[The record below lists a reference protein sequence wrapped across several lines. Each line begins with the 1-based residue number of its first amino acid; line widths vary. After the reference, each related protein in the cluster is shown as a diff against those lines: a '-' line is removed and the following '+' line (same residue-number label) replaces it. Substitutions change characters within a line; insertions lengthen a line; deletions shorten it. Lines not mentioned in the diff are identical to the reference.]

1 MFTHSENRL
10 TYTYDHELLHIEP
23 WGPDALRVRST
34 KCAAMPPEDW
44 ALDEPVPATTP
55 SITIQPDQATI
66 TNGLVRATV
75 TRRGKITMHNT
86 ATGALLLEEYARTRA
101 DARDPKTSSLEV
113 EAREFRPLAGGDY
126 ALTLRLEPVSRRERL
141 YGMGQYQQPHLDLKG
156 ADLELA
162 HRNSQASVPF
172 LLSSLGYGLLWNN
185 PSVGRAVLGTN
196 VMSFSASS
204 TRKLDYWVVVGPSPK
219 AIVEAYCGVTGRPPP
234 MPEYGLG
241 FWQSKLRYQT
251 QEEALAVA
259 REYKRRGLPLDVL
272 VIDFFHWRAQGEW
285 SFDAEYWPDP
295 QAMCD
300 ELRSLGVEPMV
311 SIWPT
316 VEQGSENW
324 DEMVEKGLLIRSERG
339 LRAAMDFQANTVH
352 FDATNPAARRYV
364 WAKAAANYGRYG
376 IRLFWLDEAEP
387 EYGVYD
393 FDNWRYH
400 LGPNLAVGNIYP
412 RAYSQAFYEGATTAG
427 AGTGEVGGGGGGGA
441 GGEGGRFQGREPNT
455 VNLVRCA
462 WAGSQKFGAL
472 VWSGDIASSWGS
484 LRNQLSAGLNM
495 GMAGISHWTT
505 DIGGF
510 HGGDPQDLAFREL
523 LVRWFQ
529 WGAFLPVFR
538 LHGDRYPNKKPLG
551 TSGGGKCPSG
561 ADNEVWSYGEE
572 VGAILERYLRLRER
586 LRSYVRGLMG
596 EANEKGT
603 PLIRT
608 LFLEFPEDTQAWEV
622 EDEYMF
628 GFKYLVAPVLYP
640 GLTKRQVYFPAGV
653 RWKEMEGEKTYEGG
667 TMVEVDTPIER
678 MPVFERL

>member
-1 MFTHSENRL
+1 MFTQSDNRL

-23 WGPDALRVRST
+23 WGPNALRVRST
-34 KCAAMPPEDW
+34 KNAAMPTEDW
-44 ALDEPVPATTP
+44 ALDEPVP
-55 SITIQPDQATI
+55 SITPDITITQDQATI
-66 TNGLVRATV
+66 TNGLARATV
-75 TRRGKITMHNT
+75 SRRGKITMHNT
-86 ATGALLLEEYARTRA
+86 STGAPVLEEYARTRA
-101 DARDPKTSSLEV
+101 DVRDPKASALGV
-113 EAREFRPLAGGDY
+113 QAREFRPIVGGDY
-126 ALTLRLEPVSRRERL
+126 ALTLRLEPVSSGERERL
-141 YGMGQYQQPHLDLKG
+141 YGMGQYQQPRLDLKG

-204 TRKLDYWVVVGPSPK
+204 TTKLDYWIVVGESPK
-219 AIVEAYCGVTGRPPP
+219 GIVEAYCAVTGKPPA

-251 QEEALAVA
+251 QEEVLAVA
-259 REYKRRGLPLDVL
+259 REYKKRNLPIDVI

-285 SFDAEYWPDP
+285 SFDRDYWPDP

-300 ELRSLGVEPMV
+300 ELRSLGIEPMV

-316 VEQGSENW
+316 VEPGSENW
-324 DEMVEKGLLIRSERG
+324 DEMMEEGLLIRSERG
-339 LRAAMDFQANTVH
+339 FRAAMDFQANTVH

-364 WAKAAANYGRYG
+364 WDRAARNYGQYG

-387 EYGVYD
+387 EYGTYD

-400 LGPNLAVGNIYP
+400 LGPSLAVGNVYP
-412 RAYSQAFYEGATTAG
+412 RDYSRAFYEGAITA
-427 AGTGEVGGGGGGGA
+427 A
-441 GGEGGRFQGREPNT
+441 GGNGSGFQGGEPNV

-484 LRNQLSAGLNM
+484 LRNQLAAGLNM
-495 GMAGISHWTT
+495 GVAGISYWTT

-510 HGGDPQDLAFREL
+510 HGGDPADPGFREL

-551 TSGGGKCPSG
+551 QSGGGKCPSG
-561 ADNEVWSYGEE
+561 ADNEVWSFGEE

-586 LRSYVRGLMG
+586 LRDYVRDLTK
-596 EANEKGT
+596 EASQKGT

-608 LFLEFPEDTQAWEV
+608 LFLEFPKDESAWEV

-628 GFKYLVAPVLYP
+628 GSKYLVAPVLYP
-640 GLTKRQVYFPAGV
+640 GLTKRQVYFPRGAE
-653 RWKEMEGEKTYEGG
+653 WKELEGKERYEGG
-667 TMVEVDTPIER
+667 TTAEVDAPLETI
-678 MPVFERL
+678 PVFEKL

>member
-1 MFTHSENRL
+1 MLTQDANRL
-10 TYTYDHELLHIEP
+10 TYTYDHEVLHIEP
-23 WGPDALRVRST
+23 WGPNALRVRST
-34 KCAAMPPEDW
+34 KSGTMPPEDW
-44 ALDEPVPATTP
+44 ALDEPVPELKAE
-55 SITIQPDQATI
+55 IKIGGDQATI
-66 TNGLVRATV
+66 TNGKARATV
-75 TRRGKITMHNT
+75 SRGGKVTMHNS
-86 ATGALLLEEYARTRA
+86 ATGELVLEEYERTRA
-101 DARDPKTSSLEV
+101 DVRDPKASALYVS
-113 EAREFRPLAGGDY
+113 AREFKPIIGGDH
-126 ALTLRLEPVSRRERL
+126 AVTLRLESVSRREKL

-204 TRKLDYWVVVGPSPK
+204 TRKLDYWVVVDDTPRR
-219 AIVEAYCGVTGRPPP
+219 IVEAYCGVTGRPPP

-251 QEEALAVA
+251 QEETLAVA

-285 SFDAEYWPDP
+285 SFDRDYWPDP

-316 VEQGSENW
+316 VEPDSENW
-324 DEMVEKGLLIRSERG
+324 DEMLEKGLLIRSERG
-339 LRAAMDFQANTVH
+339 FRHVMDFQANTTH
-352 FDATNPAARRYV
+352 FDATSPAAQRYV
-364 WAKAAANYGRYG
+364 WAKAAKNYGQYG

-387 EYGVYD
+387 EYRQYD

-400 LGPNLAVGNIYP
+400 LGPSLAIGNIYP
-412 RAYSQAFYEGATTAG
+412 RCYSQAFYEGATAADG
-427 AGTGEVGGGGGGGA
+427 S
-441 GGEGGRFQGREPNT
+441 GRLGGREPNT

-484 LRNQLSAGLNM
+484 LRNQLAAGLNM
-495 GMAGISHWTT
+495 GIAGISHWTT

-510 HGGDPQDLAFREL
+510 HGGDPEDEGFREL

-529 WGAFLPVFR
+529 WGVFLPVFR
-538 LHGDRYPNKKPLG
+538 LHGDRYPNKPPLSN
-551 TSGGGKCPSG
+551 SGGGKCPSG
-561 ADNEVWSYGEE
+561 ADNEVWSYGEK
-572 VGAILERYLRLRER
+572 VGAILEKYLKLRET
-586 LRSYVRGLMG
+586 LREYVRSLMT
-596 EANEKGT
+596 EASETGA

-608 LFLEFPEDTQAWEV
+608 LFLEFPKDEQAWEV

-628 GFKYLVAPVLYP
+628 GGKYLVAPILYP
-640 GLTKRQVYFPAGV
+640 GLTKRKVYFPVGAK
-653 RWKEMEGEKTYEGG
+653 WKELEGDKVYEGG
-667 TMVEVDTPIER
+667 ATSEVDAPLER
-678 MPVFERL
+678 LPVFERT